1 MKVLTGIGFL
11 LLMGVIG
18 LQMYR
23 LNAQRV
29 ALARE
34 LAELRR
40 EQDAVRAENDSV
52 RADIDYYADPRNLV
66 KAARD
71 LLNVKRPGERLY
83 IPVPE
88 R

>member
-1 MKVLTGIGFL
+1 MKVLTGLGFL

-23 LNAQRV
+23 LNDQRS

-34 LAELRR
+34 LQELRR
-40 EQDAVRAENDSV
+40 ETEAVRVENESV
-52 RADIDYYADPRNLV
+52 RVDIDYYADPRNLV

-88 R
+88 

>member
-1 MKVLTGIGFL
+1 MRILTGIGFL

-18 LQMYR
+18 IQLYR
-23 LNAQRV
+23 LTAQRS
-29 ALARE
+29 ALQRE
-34 LAELRR
+34 LETLRG
-40 EQDAVRAENDSV
+40 EVAAFEGENERIRSDLT
-52 RADIDYYADPRNLV
+52 YYADPRNLV

-88 R
+88 Q